1 MMMMIDDPLPCKAGR
16 GEGKGTAWAAQALP
30 LLPCNG
36 CEHLLP
42 HDTPYGKA
50 HTFFT
55 LVQPFTSPA
64 SLPPPWPQVGQLEAQ
79 LFEHFFSPTQPAGPG
94 APPGAPGNT
103 NGHHGSWSNGSD
115 STLGAGAGGVQQP
128 GGGGSGHGSDKL
140 VPVMEPLCG
149 VLYDVLRPL
158 VVQLQD
164 IDELCELVDILK
176 HEVGV
181 RAGGGGEGLERRGG
195 RVRDLEEGAARACGH
210 PEARGVCVGW
220 GEGQP
225 LKG

>member
-1 MMMMIDDPLPCKAGR
+1 M
-16 GEGKGTAWAAQALP
+16 
-30 LLPCNG
+30 
-36 CEHLLP
+36 
-42 HDTPYGKA
+42 
-50 HTFFT
+50 
-55 LVQPFTSPA
+55 
-64 SLPPPWPQVGQLEAQ
+64 
-79 LFEHFFSPTQPAGPG
+79 
-94 APPGAPGNT
+94 
-103 NGHHGSWSNGSD
+103 
-115 STLGAGAGGVQQP
+115 QQP
-128 GGGGSGHGSDKL
+128 GGGGGGHGSDKL

-195 RVRDLEEGAARACGH
+195 RVRDLEEGAVQACGH